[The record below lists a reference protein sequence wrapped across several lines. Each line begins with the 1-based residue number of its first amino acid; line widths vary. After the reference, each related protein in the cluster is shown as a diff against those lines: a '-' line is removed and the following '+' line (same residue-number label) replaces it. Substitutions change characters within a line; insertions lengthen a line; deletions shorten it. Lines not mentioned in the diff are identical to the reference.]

1 MTDVFTCSYCRGE
14 FANEQLA
21 LEHRKICPPKF
32 TQDDTQYKKNWE
44 RADAA
49 ESGKMIEH
57 GGNAGKEYVYY
68 GIILL
73 FLNYIGSQ
81 IWANEYNCNIS
92 SLEDY
97 ATCWADLVWWIRI
110 FSFIELLGFCLCFW
124 GLATMIELIPSNK
137 Q

>member
-1 MTDVFTCSYCRGE
+1 MTKVFTCTYCEGE
-14 FANEQLA
+14 FASEQLA
-21 LEHRKICPPKF
+21 LEHRKVCPP
-32 TQDDTQYKKNWE
+32 E
-44 RADAA
+44 VVRAGWRDVAHVA
-49 ESGKMIEH
+49 ESGTGTIEH
-57 GGNAGKEYVYY
+57 GGKAGKEYVYY
-68 GIILL
+68 GIFLL

-81 IWANEYNCNIS
+81 IWANEYTCNIS